1 MADERARTVAGNDA
15 EDLGFALSCLAAG
28 AITPEELKG
37 WIQLAL
43 EQSRELPARVFDLF
57 APGHANALVP
67 DWRRVIGTWP
77 GTSLS
82 AAEERAVAGI
92 AYARFPARQSGG
104 AGAPDRAAASA
115 ALRDS
120 PAIRERFARVFPSI
134 RVPDEG
140 EAGVGSGDAAESGG
154 GAEPDPAPIWWLAGA
169 EDSPLAPED
178 ARRIFVDRMTAGELT
193 TMLESDAGSTLV
205 LVTNRARVMI
215 MLTGLGGESGH
226 ATDPLADG
234 LSGGFLLDN
243 GQEDEYRDR
252 DTVALPRAL
261 AVIDHILTRSAPP
274 AEGWSVDVEG

>member
-1 MADERARTVAGNDA
+1 MATADERARTVAENDA

-57 APGHANALVP
+57 SPGHANALVP
-67 DWRRVIGTWP
+67 GWRRLIGTWP

-82 AAEERAVAGI
+82 AAEGRAVAGI
-92 AYARFPARQSGG
+92 AHARFPELQPGG
-104 AGAPDRAAASA
+104 AAAASA
-115 ALRDS
+115 ALRES
-120 PAIRERFARVFPSI
+120 PAIRDRFARVFPSI
-134 RVPDEG
+134 RVPG
-140 EAGVGSGDAAESGG
+140 EAGAGAETGDAAESGT

-178 ARRIFVDRMTAGELT
+178 ARRIFVDRMAAGELT

-205 LVTNRARVMI
+205 LVTNRARMMI

-226 ATDPLADG
+226 ATDPLANG
-234 LSGGFLLDN
+234 PSGGFLLDN
-243 GQEDEYRDR
+243 GQEDEYQDR

-261 AVIDHILTRSAPP
+261 SVIDHILTYSAPP

>member
-43 EQSRELPARVFDLF
+43 EQSRELPACVFDLF
-57 APGHANALVP
+57 APGLANALVP
-67 DWRRVIGTWP
+67 SWRGLIGTWP

-82 AAEERAVAGI
+82 AAEGRAVAGI
-92 AYARFPARQSGG
+92 AHARFPELQPGG
-104 AGAPDRAAASA
+104 AAAASA
-115 ALRDS
+115 ALRES

-134 RVPDEG
+134 RVPG
-140 EAGVGSGDAAESGG
+140 EAGAGAETGDAAESGT

-169 EDSPLAPED
+169 ENSPLAPAD
-178 ARRIFVDRMTAGELT
+178 AQRIFDDRMAAGELT
-193 TMLESDAGSTLV
+193 TMLESDAGSTLI
-205 LVTNRARVMI
+205 LVTNRARAMI

-261 AVIDHILTRSAPP
+261 AVIDHILTRSGPP